1 MIQKASFSS
10 NHLIY
15 SVFQLYL
22 STCFLTSNKELSAV
36 ENFPT
41 ELDLLEP
48 SNFKGNEQRG

>member
-48 SNFKGNEQRG
+48 SNFKGNEQGS